1 MENKEDELVDF
12 CNFIVDSGP
21 FDGYKAIL
29 HIIESKQ
36 DTIIEHSEYKTLH
49 NFTSN
54 NYSGLAGDSR
64 MVEAAY
70 ETMKKYGYGMS
81 SAPLMCG
88 FQDIHKKL
96 ENNLS
101 AFHSTEDTILYPSG
115 YHTNV
120 GLFQAL
126 FGEAD
131 AIFSDEENHASIID
145 GCRLSKAKT
154 YVFRHLDLDNLEEQ
168 LKKADAEDYR
178 FKCIVTEGVFSM
190 EADILDLPKY
200 VALAKKYNAY
210 IYLDECHSVGVLG
223 KSGRGCIEY
232 HGVDPNDIHIMSS
245 TLGKAI
251 GGGGGGYTTGKK
263 AIIEY
268 LRQTSRTFIFSNSL
282 CTPIIGASLKALE
295 IFEEDHGRFERLR
308 LNGLRFRTKMRDNGF
323 FIYGS
328 DDCPVCPVLLFMPRP
343 TRYIETG
350 LYRLGYY
357 TIGLAYPVIAKGTA
371 RVRII
376 VTATHTNEQI
386 DGLAQAFKT
395 LADEVNFFEEYHN
408 PLIGPFMEGKIVK
421 EDQYGFKPYQ
431 SKL

>member
-1 MENKEDELVDF
+1 MEQKDDPLVDYCDF
-12 CNFIVDSGP
+12 VVNSGP

-29 HIIESKQ
+29 HIFKSKQ
-36 DTIIEHSEYKTLH
+36 DTIVEHSEYNTLQ

-54 NYSGLAGDSR
+54 NYSGLAGDDR

-96 ENNLS
+96 EDKLS
-101 AFHSTEDTILYPSG
+101 EFHSTEDTILYPSG

-126 FGEAD
+126 FNSAD
-131 AIFSDEENHASIID
+131 CIFSDEENHSSIID
-145 GCRLSKAKT
+145 GCRLSTAKT
-154 YVFRHLDLDNLEEQ
+154 FVYRHLDLEHLEEQ
-168 LKKADAEDYR
+168 LKKADEYR
-178 FKCIVTEGVFSM
+178 FKCIVTEGIFSM
-190 EADILDLPKY
+190 EADILELDKY
-200 VALAKKYNAY
+200 VALAKKYDAI

-223 KSGRGCIEY
+223 KTGRGCIEY
-232 HGVDPNDIHIMSS
+232 RGVNPDDIHIMSS

-282 CTPIIGASLKALE
+282 ATPIIGASLKALE
-295 IFEEDHGRFERLR
+295 IFEEDYSRFETLR
-308 LNGLRFRTKMRDNGF
+308 LNGLRYRQKMREHGF

-350 LYRLGYY
+350 LYKKGYY
-357 TIGLAYPVIAKGTA
+357 TIGLAYPVIAQGTA

-376 VTATHTNEQI
+376 VTTTHTHAQI
-386 DGLAQAFKT
+386 DGLANAFKE
-395 LADEVNFFEEYHN
+395 LADEINFFEQYHN
-408 PLIGPFMEGKIVK
+408 PLIGPFLEGNIVK
-421 EDQYGFKPYQ
+421 EDIHKAKPYQ